1 MFYNKRSNSRFTS
14 IFESNFLSSKRSNST
29 FEKDARIKLF
39 PYSKTSQETLGISF
53 GVIFS
58 IILIVFFIVVAG
70 IVIKSFLDTK
80 KCAELGIF
88 IDRFDS
94 EVKKTW
100 NSQSFSGEFKGN
112 LPGSISYVC
121 FGNLSN
127 SIKGKFEKQGYDISL
142 YEGRIAN
149 TFFYPVNKACEMP
162 FNQIN
167 HLDIERIT
175 KINNPNC
182 VLIDNGRIK
191 INIEKNLN
199 DRLVN
204 IKI

>member
-1 MFYNKRSNSRFTS
+1 MKGG
-14 IFESNFLSSKRSNST
+14 IKIKKNF
-29 FEKDARIKLF
+29 KLI
-39 PYSKTSQETLGISF
+39 PYCKAQETLGISF

-112 LPGSISYVC
+112 LPGSISHVC

-127 SIKGKFEKQGYDISL
+127 SIKGKYEKQGHDISL

-149 TFFYPVNKACEMP
+149 TFFYPTNKACEMP
-162 FNQIN
+162 FNQVD
-167 HLDIERIT
+167 HLDIEKIT

-182 VLIDNGRIK
+182 VFVDNGKIR
-191 INIEKNLN
+191 INIEKDLN
-199 DRLVN
+199 DRFVN